1 MSTASTVRKFL
12 FPLHLWS
19 GLILG
24 IVIVLIGL
32 SGSIGVFAPLFSE
45 PPAVQVTAAD
55 IPALNNGLAAARAA
69 VGAPQWANA
78 SITLPKGSHD
88 PVIIS
93 FGSKLPMVAT
103 DPGTGRVL
111 ATFSVKRPA
120 WFTAILRFHGG
131 LLVPGRAAT
140 VEGWFGLA
148 MIFLGLTG
156 LYLWWPK
163 AGRWKYAFI
172 VRRTAKGLRFH
183 RELHAA
189 AGIWTLVI
197 YLLVTTT
204 GLVYGF
210 PETTDAVIK
219 FVTGEADPRFQAHLE
234 PPTVPASAG
243 ATIIGPDAAFAAA
256 NKASGRPALSLTM
269 PGWKPG
275 QPTLLPIIAQTD
287 VGALNRIYLDPYHNT
302 IIPNPDPPSNSAY
315 NMVLTLVKLHI
326 GYGFGPIY
334 TVLVFI
340 SGLMPLIFFV
350 TGVMMWLKK
359 RRARLAMNQPIPDSA
374 MEG

>member
-12 FPLHLWS
+12 FPLHLWV
-19 GLILG
+19 GLTLG

-32 SGSIGVFAPLFSE
+32 SGSIGVFDRLFSE
-45 PPAVQVTAAD
+45 PPTVQVTPAST
-55 IPALNNGLAAARAA
+55 PALNKGLAAARAA

-78 SITLPKGSHD
+78 SITLPKGVHD

-93 FGSKLPMVAT
+93 FGDQLPDVAT
-103 DPGTGRVL
+103 DPSTGQVL
-111 ATFSVKRPA
+111 ATYIVREPA

-131 LLVPGRAAT
+131 LLLPGPT
-140 VEGWFGLA
+140 GGIVEGWLGLA

-163 AGRWKYAFI
+163 TGRWKYAFI

-183 RELHAA
+183 RELHGA
-189 AGIWTLVI
+189 AGIWALVI

-219 FVTGEADPRFQAHLE
+219 FVTGETNPRLHVHK
-234 PPTVPASAG
+234 PPTVPTSAG
-243 ATIIGPDAAFAAA
+243 AAIIGPDAALVTA
-256 NKASGRPALSLTM
+256 NKASGRPVLSLRM
-269 PGWKPG
+269 PGWKLG
-275 QPTLLPIIAQTD
+275 QPSLMPIIAQTD
-287 VGALNRIYLDPYHNT
+287 VGAMNRVYLDPYHNT
-302 IIPNPDPPSNSAY
+302 IIPNPDPPNSAY
-315 NMVLTLVKLHI
+315 NMEAALVRLHVA
-326 GYGFGPIY
+326 YDFGPIY

-350 TGVMMWLKK
+350 TGVVMWLKK
-359 RRARLAMNQPIPDSA
+359 RQARLAMNQPIPDSA